1 MKIILNE
8 VTKIVKD
15 ILETSD
21 IQITKDTVLLGE
33 ESPVK
38 SRELVEILL
47 ELEDLMDEEFSI
59 EFDWSSNSAMSEA
72 NSNYRTIESLSDH
85 LKSLVD

>member
-33 ESPVK
+33 ESHVK